1 VLGPYWL
8 LCRHLSVLVEAFS
21 IGKIEKTTYYGSY
34 RSELVV
40 NLFHRIVDIHN
51 VEMILRHLE
60 PFEVGCIICRI
71 GRLNLFNPMKPEG
84 GGELNLG
91 LYEDRQVR
99 IVHLDAIT
107 SYLSALNSGC
117 KDDFAVVCE

>member
-1 VLGPYWL
+1 MEDVLGPYWL
-8 LCRHLSVLVEAFS
+8 LCRHISVLMEAFS

-40 NLFHRIVDIHN
+40 NLFPRIVDIHN
-51 VEMILRHLE
+51 MEMILRHLE
-60 PFEVGCIICRI
+60 PFEVGCIICRL
-71 GRLNLFNPMKPEG
+71 GRLVLFNPMKPEG

-99 IVHLDAIT
+99 NM
-107 SYLSALNSGC
+107 SNYLYIYMIFL
-117 KDDFAVVCE
+117 